1 MSYENIIYET
11 NEGIAKIIINRPDVL
26 NALNPVVIS
35 EIKKAV
41 EESGKDDNV
50 NVVVLTGS
58 GRAFCA
64 GVDLKSVGSIDSA
77 DAREDLNSSARDL
90 QTTIET
96 LPKVVIAM
104 LNGFCLTGGLEIAL
118 SCDLIVAAGEAKIGD
133 THVKWGLRC
142 NWGMSQRL
150 SYRVGELKAQE
161 MTYTGEMIT
170 GSEAARIGLVNTAVP
185 LDELESTVHEM
196 AKKIAENSSDA
207 IAAHKVL
214 YYQSKKDA
222 MGKGLQR
229 EYTTMPEIRDT
240 VERIV
245 GFAKKS

>member
-1 MSYENIIYET
+1 MSYENIIYEI
-11 NEGIAKIIINRPDVL
+11 NEGIAKITINRPDAL

-50 NVVVLTGS
+50 KVVVLTGS

-64 GVDLKSVGSIDSA
+64 GVDLKSLGSIDSA
-77 DAREDLNSSARDL
+77 DVGKELNDSARDL

-96 LPKVVIAM
+96 VPRVVIAM

-118 SCDLIVAAGEAKIGD
+118 SCDIIIAADEAKIGD

-142 NWGMSQRL
+142 TWGMSQRL
-150 SYRVGELKAQE
+150 PYRVGELKAHE
-161 MTYTGEMIT
+161 MTYTAGMIT
-170 GSEAARIGLVNTAVP
+170 GSEAARIGLVNKSVP
-185 LDELESTVHEM
+185 LDDLESAVNKM
-196 AKKIAENSSDA
+196 AKTIAENSSDA
-207 IAAHKVL
+207 IAAHKAL

-222 MGKGLQR
+222 MEKGLQK

-240 VERIV
+240 VERIG
-245 GFAKKS
+245 GFTKKS